1 MIVDDKESEVQNYD
15 NLVIDL
21 NGKIKEKSYKLNRW
35 ERKSINIMP

>member
-21 NGKIKEKSYKLNRW
+21 NGKIKEKEL
-35 ERKSINIMP
+35 